1 MPTSSDCALKYATV
15 SLLMLIVICFL
26 SRLEYGF
33 FIASEK
39 SYSSFMVSLLKTLP
53 ILTFLSS
60 GCLSCR
66 YETQHASRTAAMT
79 NNQHAICF
87 AHSKHNEPLFIQRV
101 RFVVFE
107 KSIIIMDTVA
117 ASSKEMPCFF

>member
-1 MPTSSDCALKYATV
+1 M
-15 SLLMLIVICFL
+15 
-26 SRLEYGF
+26 
-33 FIASEK
+33 
-39 SYSSFMVSLLKTLP
+39 
-53 ILTFLSS
+53 
-60 GCLSCR
+60 
-66 YETQHASRTAAMT
+66 QHASRTAAMT